1 MPNFMSVSGSAPA
14 FDSGIYC
21 MGQKR
26 DLMCI
31 DWAFKVIFVFYRIN
45 IFIIHVH
52 LKMQQHIIL
61 CEKLEQLTQM
71 AALFNSFMYWNNST
85 VPSHK

>member
-1 MPNFMSVSGSAPA
+1 
-14 FDSGIYC
+14 
-21 MGQKR
+21 
-26 DLMCI
+26 
-31 DWAFKVIFVFYRIN
+31 
-45 IFIIHVH
+45 
-52 LKMQQHIIL
+52 MQQNIIL